1 MGLIQKSDREAGL
14 KWAVAKR
21 EDDVVHLLAPTLDEI
36 FVKQLFGTELATW
49 LISYANNVE
58 RSSAILFILRSGYV
72 NLNEYYSP
80 HPARDSRLLNRGSEF
95 NPLKEAA
102 RRGELVFVKAMLE
115 TKARKPISKYTLGDA
130 FRSAKTENHQ
140 EVARC
145 LEEFRALQPWK
156 GLEERESNS
165 RKL

>member
-1 MGLIQKSDREAGL
+1 MLNMGLIQKSDREAGL

-145 LEEFRALQPWK
+145 LEEFRALQP
-156 GLEERESNS
+156 
-165 RKL
+165 